1 MRLCPRIKV
10 CGVAL
15 VMRMRILSVLARQRQ
30 ALCLSQTHYCRYER
44 LDDVIGIIIDGILP
58 TLILNQVNYDE
69 CKANVQQIQAFYHTR
84 GGLMKYAKTQVA
96 KHTNTPLCKMHSLC
110 L

>member
-69 CKANVQQIQAFYHTR
+69 CKANEDFGNPLFFYGACSVANRSWSVFET
-84 GGLMKYAKTQVA
+84 GKSEQV
-96 KHTNTPLCKMHSLC
+96 
-110 L
+110 